1 MIVADTNLIA
11 YFFIPGEHTADAQR
25 VFLRDPDW
33 VAPLLWKSEFRNV
46 LATYLRQGHF
56 DLNDALAI
64 AGEAEQLLQGNEYA
78 VASDRVLKMA
88 GESKCSAY
96 DCEFAAL
103 AHELDVKLVTS
114 DKLVL
119 SAFPDVAVHIR
130 KFEPR

>member
-46 LATYLRQGHF
+46 LAAYLRQGHF

-64 AGEAEQLLQGNEYA
+64 VGEAEQLLKGNEYA

-103 AHELDVKLVTS
+103 ALDLGIKLVTP
-114 DKLVL
+114 DKVIL
-119 SAFPDVAVHIR
+119 SAFPEITVHIR
-130 KFEPR
+130 KF